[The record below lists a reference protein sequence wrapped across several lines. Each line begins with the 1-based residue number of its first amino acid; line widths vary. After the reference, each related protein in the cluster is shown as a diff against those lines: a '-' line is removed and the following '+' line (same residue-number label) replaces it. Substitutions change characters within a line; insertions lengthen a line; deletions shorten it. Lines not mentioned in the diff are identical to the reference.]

1 MGTAERRRREK
12 ERRRKEIVDA
22 AERVFFSKG
31 YDNATMDDVA
41 ETAELSK
48 GTLYLYFDGKEDL
61 YHAIVL
67 RGLVILREMFETA
80 AAGRERGIDQVRA
93 IGDAYT
99 AFNHEHPDYFKALL
113 YYETARSDSFTEQN
127 PLEIL
132 IEALQRGIKDGSI
145 KRELDPVK
153 TAIILWGQTT
163 GVLQTSLKKCEAI
176 RETYSVSPDDII
188 SYYFNLAF
196 LMLQAE

>member
-12 ERRRKEIVDA
+12 ERRRKEIINA

-67 RGLVILREMFETA
+67 RGLVILREMFEIA
-80 AAGRERGIDQVRA
+80 AAGRERGIDKVRA

-99 AFNHEHPDYFKALL
+99 AFNHEHSDYFKALL
-113 YYETARSDSFTEQN
+113 HYETARSDSFTEQN

-132 IEALQRGIKDGSI
+132 IEALKRGIKDGSI
-145 KRELDPVK
+145 KRDLDPVK

-176 RETYSVSPDDII
+176 RETYSISPDDII
-188 SYYFNLAF
+188 SYY
-196 LMLQAE
+196 